1 MRRRMG
7 ISKLGIF
14 GGLLVLLMMAVVACD
29 EPEPTAT
36 PSIVPP
42 STVTTAP
49 TVTSTKDSA
58 PTPTPLSV
66 EAVAEATAASMR
78 ALKSARIEA
87 DITTTARATGEE
99 EGTVEMSMT
108 GDYQAQDRTRL
119 SISLTIQGNVFEA
132 DYITIA
138 NETYIQVLET
148 DIWQVSDSSDGL
160 DLRET
165 LRFDPD
171 GMENLVLIG
180 EGELDGENV
189 YHLKGLL
196 ASDAGGLLNSVPGS
210 LAMVTP
216 MGEVIV
222 GVEFWIGVEDFLVRR
237 TIQDI
242 YMELSSDTGEGG
254 ELSLEL
260 DMRLSGYD
268 DSVDIQ
274 APNMESTSGTGAS
287 ESQSVT
293 PIPVIVPPT
302 PEITATPPLPRP
314 TSEPWAVI
322 DLTERLLWSYETVG
336 DVLPICLWW
345 WTVSCTPGLRTAMST
360 RWMLPA
366 ESCCGPTK

>member
-1 MRRRMG
+1 
-7 ISKLGIF
+7 
-14 GGLLVLLMMAVVACD
+14 
-29 EPEPTAT
+29 
-36 PSIVPP
+36 
-42 STVTTAP
+42 
-49 TVTSTKDSA
+49 
-58 PTPTPLSV
+58 
-66 EAVAEATAASMR
+66 
-78 ALKSARIEA
+78 
-87 DITTTARATGEE
+87 
-99 EGTVEMSMT
+99 MSHNLWYNYR
-108 GDYQAQDRTRL
+108 GQV
-119 SISLTIQGNVFEA
+119 ISLTIQGNVFEA

-210 LAMVTP
+210 LVMVTP

-260 DMRLSGYD
+260 DMRLSGYG

-274 APNMESTSGTGAS
+274 PPNMESTSGPGAS

-302 PEITATPPLPRP
+302 PEVTATPPLPRP

-336 DVLPICLWW
+336 DVLPSMVVDGVLYAGSEDSHVYALDASSGELLRSYQVGEGMPAFPTVVGGVIYTGSQDGNVYAIDASNGEPLWSYE
-345 WTVSCTPGLRTAMST
+345 TDGDAVLFAVMDEVVIAGVKDELFGLDAST
-360 RWMLPA
+360 GELRWLYEIEGFMFSQSLHSDWVLVEPWD
-366 ESCCGPTK
+366 PNIP